1 MTTTANQTRQ
11 HITNLLAAGQS
22 LTEAQTKEAPYC
34 AGMNAADYIVRHYA
48 AALENI
54 EAITPS
60 PARATQ
66 LLQAYTTVFLN
77 REPWTNYTNA
87 ATVRRLNLPAA
98 DLADLERAGV
108 IEAAPTDTGD
118 TDYYLAAYAQLDEP
132 KASN

>member
-11 HITNLLAAGQS
+11 HITNLLAAGEP
-22 LTEAQTKEAPYC
+22 LTEAQSKEAPYC
-34 AGMNAADYIVRHYA
+34 VGMNAADYIVRHYA

-60 PARATQ
+60 PARAAQ

-87 ATVRRLNLPAA
+87 ATLSRLNLPAA

-108 IEAAPTDTGD
+108 IEAAPTKTGD
-118 TDYYLAAYAQLDEP
+118 TDYCLAVYAQLDEP
-132 KASN
+132 EASN

>member
-11 HITNLLAAGQS
+11 HITNLLATGEP

-60 PARATQ
+60 PARAAQ

-87 ATVRRLNLPAA
+87 ATLSRLNLPTA

-108 IEAAPTDTGD
+108 IEAAPTKTGD

-132 KASN
+132 ETSN